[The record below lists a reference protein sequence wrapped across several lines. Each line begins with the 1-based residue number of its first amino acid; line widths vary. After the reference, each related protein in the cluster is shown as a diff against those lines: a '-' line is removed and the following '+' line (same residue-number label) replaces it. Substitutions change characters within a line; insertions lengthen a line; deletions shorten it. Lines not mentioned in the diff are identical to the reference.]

1 MALRIAMDMI
11 ESLSYKLITFG
22 LNLEGKSEVYCDNKS
37 VVKNSSVTASVL
49 NKRHNDIY
57 YHRVREAQ
65 AAETLSVGCIPG
77 DYNLVDLLT
86 KTAMTGNM
94 RHRMVELVFCNKS
107 AVIRDMD
114 ES

>member
-1 MALRIAMDMI
+1 M
-11 ESLSYKLITFG
+11 
-22 LNLEGKSEVYCDNKS
+22 
-37 VVKNSSVTASVL
+37 VKNSSVTASVL